1 MGSQA
6 PTTTR
11 DEASGHAD
19 APGAVG
25 PGVAL
30 LAFSTHSSYGAR
42 IDWELLSL
50 GRMLRRRGVPSV
62 LFQIHYDAT
71 DESKNTL
78 RTDELVSRIVSGGF
92 GWVVCHEVWTTDL
105 GRRLLDA
112 GIRIVER
119 RARSMPQS
127 ILDPSLDAIRWSA
140 TSGPPLDEY
149 AGLVELLGLP
159 PMDSVTNVDLTI
171 GDACSYQA
179 TIEANP
185 FFAELA
191 GDPRFARHKGCA
203 YCFNGTTKEPSPVP
217 GAPVRDR
224 PDRLLDELRSRRAM
238 LPGLK
243 TVWMP
248 FAEVF
253 YDALSEAF
261 DRSVGDPV
269 WQGLTMSMQCRPDV
283 IVKRRAD
290 IEQLARKADRAKT
303 VIKIAVVGYE
313 NFSPSELQ
321 RLNRGVTPDD
331 LASAAAI
338 LGTWGHDLV
347 PGLDVR
353 GYIPSFILFNPW
365 TSLDDLELNLR
376 EIERHGLSSANIERM
391 RIGSATPL
399 YEMARRAKL
408 TASAPVRLAV
418 HPNGYFSETG
428 YVFQDAP
435 VAAACEGFD
444 ILKPLGFADQALL
457 LAAIVD
463 AVRRS
468 ADPAGIDWNGIA
480 ATWQSIRRRSETTSG
495 TAFRRAEQ
503 GVGID
508 VRKVVEI
515 LSQAGITARPALSRP
530 APRPAAA
537 RRGPSSRG
545 AERLGLGVGRAC
557 NNGCNPCIWERRLE
571 FRQEA
576 AMPVDAP
583 VAGKVVQLAGREP
596 TLASDLPALVRGLR
610 EAGAVRVDMDTNGR
624 RLMYPA
630 YVRSLDAAG
639 LDAVTVKL
647 FGIDAASWD
656 AHTREPGS
664 FAQAVEAMATL
675 HHFAPGIT
683 LTGMVIPGREPGSRL
698 QELVDFARSIGLA
711 RLRVVI
717 RLARQDLLSLAD
729 LDATVT
735 SLATAADG
743 PAISFVTE

>member
-1 MGSQA
+1 
-6 PTTTR
+6 
-11 DEASGHAD
+11 
-19 APGAVG
+19 
-25 PGVAL
+25 VAL

-42 IDWELLSL
+42 IDWEMLSV
-50 GRMLRRRGVPSV
+50 GRRLRRRGVPSV
-62 LFQIHYDAT
+62 LFQVHYDAT
-71 DESKNTL
+71 DEGKNAL
-78 RTDELVSRIVSGGF
+78 RTDELVSRIVTGGF
-92 GWVVCHEVWTTDL
+92 GWVVCQEVWTTDL

-119 RARSMPQS
+119 RARSMPES
-127 ILDPSLDAIRWSA
+127 ILDPSMDVIWWSA
-140 TSGPPLDEY
+140 GSGPPLDEY

-159 PMDSVTNVDLTI
+159 PMDSVTNVDLKI
-171 GDACSYQA
+171 GAACSYQA

-191 GDPRFARHKGCA
+191 SDPRFARHKGCA
-203 YCFNGTTKEPSPVP
+203 YCFNATTKEASPLP

-224 PDRLLDELRSRRAM
+224 PDELLDELRSRRAL

-253 YDALSEAF
+253 YDALTEAF

-283 IVKRRAD
+283 IVKRRGD
-290 IEQLARKADRAKT
+290 IEQLAQKAARAET

-313 NFSPSELQ
+313 NFSPAELQ

-338 LGTWGHDLV
+338 LGTWSHEPV
-347 PGLDVR
+347 PGLEVR

-365 TSLDDLELNLR
+365 TSLEDLELNLR
-376 EIERHGLSSANIERM
+376 EIEHNGLSSANIERM

-408 TASAPVRLAV
+408 TQSAPVRLAV

-428 YVFQDAP
+428 YVFRDAR

-444 ILKPLGFADQALL
+444 VLKPLGFADQAPLL
-457 LAAIVD
+457 GAIVD

-468 ADPAGIDWNGIA
+468 GDPTGIDWNGIA

-495 TAFRRAEQ
+495 AAFRRAEQ
-503 GVGID
+503 GAGID
-508 VRKVVEI
+508 VRKVVE
-515 LSQAGITARPALSRP
+515 LLAEVGVSAQPALSKP
-530 APRPAAA
+530 APRAAA
-537 RRGPSSRG
+537 SRRGAGSRG

-557 NNGCNPCIWERRLE
+557 NNGCSPCIWERRLE
-571 FRQEA
+571 FRPEA
-576 AMPVDAP
+576 ALPVDAA

-596 TLASDLPALVRGLR
+596 TLAKDLPALVRGLR
-610 EAGAVRVDMDTNGR
+610 EAGAVRVDIDTNGR

-647 FGIDAASWD
+647 FGVDAASWD
-656 AHTREPGS
+656 DHTREPGS

-675 HHFAPGIT
+675 QHFAPGIT
-683 LTGMVIPGREPGSRL
+683 LTGMVIPGRGPGSRL
-698 QELVDFARSIGLA
+698 QELVDFARAIGLA

-717 RLARQDLLSLAD
+717 RLARQDLLSLAE

-735 SLATAADG
+735 SLATASDG